1 MASSGNPARNQALD
15 VLRGLAVVLVLLNH
29 ISLDGLD
36 PDGWTCRLLRVAKRG
51 GWMGV
56 DLFFVL
62 SGFLVASLIF
72 REHLR
77 HGSFWAGRFLV
88 RRGFKIYPSFYLFLA
103 VMSGWFVFAD
113 KGYLKRQFLYEG
125 LFVQNYFY
133 GLFNHT
139 WSLAVEEHFYLG
151 LTAVCALGAGISRR
165 LGRTT
170 RFGWIPLLGLV
181 LAVMTCYW
189 RWQRFQERPDYDF
202 YFHSAATHLRVD
214 SLMTGV
220 LLAWVIAF
228 RPALGTIGTG
238 LWGRLGVGVG
248 ALSVI
253 TLPFFFSRE
262 AHPWLTIFGLP
273 LIAGA
278 SMVLIRL
285 AIEMPVSGNWIF
297 RSIAWL
303 GQYSYTAYLWHMVAN
318 ELAIYAHMCWGV
330 GQWGL
335 YGTLYLGLTGLLAW
349 FSGRLIE
356 QPLLTLRD
364 RLFRSR
370 STALQ
375 DRLGRVS
382 V

>member
-1 MASSGNPARNQALD
+1 MD
-15 VLRGLAVVLVLLNH
+15 
-29 ISLDGLD
+29 
-36 PDGWTCRLLRVAKRG
+36 
-51 GWMGV
+51 GV

-62 SGFLVASLIF
+62 SGFSVASLIF

-181 LAVMTCYW
+181 LAVMCCYW
-189 RWQRFQERPDYDF
+189 RWQRFQVRPEFDF

-214 SLMTGV
+214 SLMVGVVLAWGMAFKPAVAKLGTGWWERLGLGMGALGV
-220 LLAWVIAF
+220 LI
-228 RPALGTIGTG
+228 
-238 LWGRLGVGVG
+238 
-248 ALSVI
+248 
-253 TLPFFFSRE
+253 LPFFFSRE
-262 AHPWLTIFGLP
+262 EHPWLIVYGLP
-273 LIAGA
+273 LMACA
-278 SMVLIRL
+278 CMALVRL
-285 AIEMPVSGNWIF
+285 AVELPASGNWIF
-297 RSIAWL
+297 YSVAWL
-303 GQYSYTAYLWHMVAN
+303 GQYSFTAYLWHMVSN
-318 ELAIYAHMCWGV
+318 ELAMGASRTLGAW
-330 GQWGL
+330 QWGL
-335 YGTLYLGLTGLLAW
+335 YATLYLGITGLLACL
-349 FSGRLIE
+349 SSRLIE
-356 QPLLTLRD
+356 QPFLRLRD
-364 RLFRSR
+364 RFFRSR
-370 STALQ
+370 SAALQ
-375 DRLGRVS
+375 DRLGKMTA
-382 V
+382 